1 MPPKT
6 EKIVLEMPAL
16 YADHH
21 VVEVRR
27 ILFELAGVIDV
38 YASSSFHIVEVDY
51 DPEVLEAS
59 KIREALDQ
67 AGYLG
72 DLGIP
77 TETGKPVSG
86 GNGNGHYF
94 RHTAAYEQTQGAISF
109 GQNVS
114 YLGRPLWNC
123 PGMGPIQNMEE

>member
-6 EKIVLEMPAL
+6 EKMVLEMPAL

-27 ILFELAGVIDV
+27 ILFELPGIQDV
-38 YASSSFHIVEVDY
+38 YASSGFHIVEVVY
-51 DPEVLEAS
+51 DPEVLEAR
-59 KIREALDQ
+59 KIRDVLDQ

-72 DLGIP
+72 ELDIP
-77 TETGKPVSG
+77 SETGKPASG

-94 RHTAAYEQTQGAISF
+94 RHTAAYEQTHSAVSF

-114 YLGRPLWNC
+114 YLGRPLWTC
-123 PGMGPIQNMEE
+123 PGMGTIKNMEE